1 MDVVDIAKLDLDSD
15 GYIVVAPLSDETKRS
30 ITELQQHIAGA
41 LPEGSL
47 WLPQDDQLH
56 ITFAHIVTTDA
67 TYGEPRDVIFGRVHD
82 AAVAG
87 LERIVARNHPITIL
101 FDTIE
106 VYKGAIIIKAHDDG
120 TYQRLRQ
127 DFVESFQLP
136 DGSRM
141 PPTIIHTT
149 IARYLQP
156 LVLDTVRAA
165 AAIKLDVTE
174 VTNELQLIHEQKIFV
189 QQHEV
194 IDRFV
199 FQG

>member
-1 MDVVDIAKLDLDSD
+1 MDVVDIANLELDSD

-56 ITFAHIVTTDA
+56 ITFAHIVSTDS
-67 TYGEPRDVIFGRVHD
+67 TYSEPRDVLFGRVHD

-87 LERIVARNHPITIL
+87 LERIATKSQPITVH

-127 DFVESFQLP
+127 EFVESFQLP
-136 DGSRM
+136 KGSRM

-149 IARYLQP
+149 IVRYLQP
-156 LVLDTVRAA
+156 LALDTVRAA
-165 AAIKLDVTE
+165 AETKLDVTE
-174 VTNELQLIHEQKIFV
+174 VTNELRLIHEQKIFV

-194 IDRFV
+194 IDRFEL
-199 FQG
+199 QG